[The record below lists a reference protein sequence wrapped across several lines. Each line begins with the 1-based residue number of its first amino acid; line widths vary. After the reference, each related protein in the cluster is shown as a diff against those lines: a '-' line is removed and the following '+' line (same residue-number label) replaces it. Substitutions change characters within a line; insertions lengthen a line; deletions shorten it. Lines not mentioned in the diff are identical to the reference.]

1 MNAIT
6 RTLLSE
12 VEADTFEPEPINP
25 DECRG
30 CGEPVLAGD
39 LCYPCEVEHTGKSI
53 CHVPECVGLSHC
65 IVD

>member
-12 VEADTFEPEPINP
+12 VEADTHEDEPE
-25 DECRG
+25 DTGKRCRG
-30 CGEPVLAGD
+30 CVPPTGWG
-39 LCYPCEVEHTGKSI
+39 LCEDCEVEHTGKSI